1 MQRPQNKH
9 SLETKERREQY
20 QAALGFIQPITV
32 SQSLEDPHR
41 IVGLWRADREAAMR
55 NAKGREKA
63 LLQYTDLELRRYRIL
78 NTLFK
83 ELEGRGCKIHASQ
96 FHVPWIEIGAERI
109 DFKLYEKCRHVRRP
123 LTDEEK
129 KSWLNARR
137 TSMREEVRTG
147 YLVFKITTFLGS
159 GVPTEWLDSR
169 LCPLEQK
176 LPEILAA
183 FVAAAPVIEANRRRL
198 EIDGKRWERNDRR
211 RLRKV
216 AYEEREDARW
226 ERFLELAEQW
236 CEAENAR
243 RFLAKL
249 EAKTSS
255 IEAAYGRRTTAD
267 WLTWARQRLDAYD
280 PLGSGPELV
289 WQDITDI
296 PMQ

>member
-20 QAALGFIQPITV
+20 QAALRLIQPITV

-41 IVGLWRADREAAMR
+41 IVGLWRADREAAIR
-55 NAKGREKA
+55 NAKGKGKA
-63 LLQYTDLELRRYRIL
+63 LLQLTDLELRRYRIL

-83 ELEGRGCKIHASQ
+83 ELEGRGAKIHASQ
-96 FHVPWIEIGAERI
+96 FHVPWVEIGAVRI
-109 DFKLYEKCRHVRRP
+109 EFNLYEKRRHVRRP

-129 KSWLNARR
+129 KSWLYARR

-147 YLVFKITTFLGS
+147 YLVFKITTFLGA

-169 LCPLEQK
+169 LCPLEKK
-176 LPEILAA
+176 LPEIIAA
-183 FVAAAPVIEANRRRL
+183 FMAAAPVIEGNRRRL
-198 EIDGKRWERNDRR
+198 EIAGKRLERNDRR

-216 AYEEREDARW
+216 ACEEREDLRW
-226 ERFLELAEQW
+226 QRFLGLAEQW
-236 CEAENAR
+236 CEAENTR

-255 IEAAYGRRTTAD
+255 MQAIYGRRTTAD
-267 WLTWARQRLDAYD
+267 WLTWARQRLDAHD
-280 PLGSGPELV
+280 PLGSGPELP

-296 PMQ
+296 